1 MFIKRH
7 HKKELMDDFSIIDQ
21 RIDEALHEL
30 KLINKYLGGF
40 NTSYTGLKNFLKSSN
55 DSAINILDIGSGA
68 SDVLESIRRKNKNLK
83 IFSLD
88 KNKRV
93 CEILKNQ
100 NNGKTVS
107 EPIYGDVLHL
117 PLKNKSM
124 DIIHSSLF
132 LHHFNEEQIKN
143 IISSSLIIAKKG
155 IIINDLR
162 RSLIAIIGIKFLIRL
177 FSKSSLFKNDA
188 PLSVKKGFIK
198 SELVELLNALQIKN
212 YIIKRK
218 WAFRWLV
225 IIRNTNDEKP
235 RV

>member
-7 HKKELMDDFSIIDQ
+7 YEKELMDDFSIIDQ

-30 KLINKYLGGF
+30 KLINKYLGGIK
-40 NTSYTGLKNFLKSSN
+40 TSYSGLKHLLKSSD
-55 DSAINILDIGSGA
+55 DSAINILDVGSGA
-68 SDVLESIRRKNKNLK
+68 SDILESIRRKNKNLK

-100 NNGKTVS
+100 NNGNTVNES
-107 EPIYGDVLHL
+107 IYGDVLHL

-124 DIIHSSLF
+124 DVIHSSLF
-132 LHHFNEEQIKN
+132 FHHFKEEEIKN
-143 IISSSLIIAKKG
+143 IISSSLIVAKKG

-188 PLSVKKGFIK
+188 PLSVKRGFIK
-198 SELVELLNALQIKN
+198 SELVELLDGLQIKN

-218 WAFRWLV
+218 WAFRWLI
-225 IIRNTNDEKP
+225 IIRNTNDE
-235 RV
+235 